1 MYMKQVLF
9 YFGCSKWLRSMLVNH
24 WNHIHKWSFQEI
36 CNASPP
42 PHSPPLPSPPPP
54 LQTFDFLP
62 YLCLSHNAPRFVLRR
77 EQEQLG
83 RGIAICVT
91 FYQKKKVGY
100 MALQMENTCLL
111 CTQKWIAFALVP
123 NFSLRPCLKFFRMP
137 QRSPLQRAGELQ
149 GRPRG
154 QDTDIQTFAQNIYIL
169 LTFFDID
176 KDHVN
181 LMHESLS

>member
-9 YFGCSKWLRSMLVNH
+9 YFGCSKWLHSMLVNH

-42 PHSPPLPSPPPP
+42 PDSPPH
-54 LQTFDFLP
+54 QIFDFLP
-62 YLCLSHNAPRFVLRR
+62 YLCLSHKAPRFVSRR
-77 EQEQLG
+77 EQERLG
-83 RGIAICVT
+83 RGNSNLRDILR
-91 FYQKKKVGY
+91 KKAGY
-100 MALQMENTCLL
+100 MAPQMENTCLL
-111 CTQKWIAFALVP
+111 CTQKWMAFTFVP
-123 NFSLRPCLKFFRMP
+123 KFSLRPCLKFFRMP
-137 QRSPLQRAGELQ
+137 QRSPLQKAGELR

-169 LTFFDID
+169 FYFFDID

-181 LMHESLS
+181 L

>member
-42 PHSPPLPSPPPP
+42 PHSPPHPSASDLWFPALLVP
-54 LQTFDFLP
+54 LAQCTPVCFATGARAAR
-62 YLCLSHNAPRFVLRR
+62 SWNGNLRDILR
-77 EQEQLG
+77 
-83 RGIAICVT
+83 
-91 FYQKKKVGY
+91 KKAGY

-111 CTQKWIAFALVP
+111 WMAFTLVP

-137 QRSPLQRAGELQ
+137 QHSPLQRAGELQ

-154 QDTDIQTFAQNIYIL
+154 QDTDIQTFAQNIYIHFTF
-169 LTFFDID
+169 LTLI
-176 KDHVN
+176 KTT
-181 LMHESLS
+181 LISCMSL